1 MAWIVSAVSQ
11 KGGTRKTTLCRALAV
26 AYANAGWDVMAC
38 DFDTQQTSFVD
49 WAQDRITNGHTP
61 VIEAK
66 PYTDVAKAIS
76 ENDDRDLVLLDGLPH
91 GSSLALDIAKASD
104 LVLIPTGPSLDDLK
118 PSVIL
123 AHKLVKEGIP
133 QDRIQ
138 FVVQGVSHTGAEVPE
153 ALDYLAQTGFHTNP
167 NFLRTMPSYSKTR
180 WVGLSVLEVPA
191 PTLREE
197 ANKMVAGVI
206 AHLERIHGI
215 TN

>member
-11 KGGTRKTTLCRALAV
+11 KGGTRKTTTLRALGV
-26 AYANAGWDVMAC
+26 AYANAGWSVMAC

-66 PYTDVAKAIS
+66 PYTDVAKAIR
-76 ENDDRDLVLLDGLPH
+76 ENEDRDLVMLDGLPH
-91 GSSLALDIAKASD
+91 GSALALEVAKASD

-118 PSVIL
+118 PSVLL

-133 QDRIQ
+133 RDRIQ
-138 FVVQGVSHTGAEVPE
+138 FVVQGVSHSGTEVPE
-153 ALDYLAQTGFHTNP
+153 ALAYLAATDYHTNP

-180 WVGLSVLEVPA
+180 WVGLSVLEVAA
-191 PTLREE
+191 PTLRDE
-197 ANKMVAGVI
+197 ANKMVAGII
-206 AHLERIHGI
+206 AHLERIHGT